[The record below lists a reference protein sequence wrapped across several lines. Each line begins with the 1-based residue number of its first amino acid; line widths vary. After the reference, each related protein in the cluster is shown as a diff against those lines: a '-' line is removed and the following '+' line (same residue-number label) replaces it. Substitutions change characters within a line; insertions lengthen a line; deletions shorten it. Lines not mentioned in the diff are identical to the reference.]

1 MTKLEELK
9 AAAVSAWEA
18 ACDASKAVA
27 ESDYDA
33 AYDAWVAYIAYQAE
47 LELKKS
53 KELTK

>member
-33 AYDAWVAYIAYQAE
+33 AYDAWVAYYD
-47 LELKKS
+47 ELKKLQ
-53 KELTK
+53 KDEDK